1 MKKAK
6 LILSTIVLTS
16 LCSGFL
22 GTGTVDA
29 SEHARNTYN
38 NKVVSLLAAS
48 DPTLAMT
55 HTEPDPYLWN
65 ELFME
70 TYAPSNAAQR
80 WVMEYN
86 ENSGGYY
93 IREETPL
100 FSSRPFYLVYS
111 GGWFINPNLSKGDEG
126 SLWQFIP
133 AGNAYFVR
141 NMARDEYLTW
151 HLGGSGLLDVGVT
164 AFNWD
169 REQRFTVQVVGEV

>member
-55 HTEPDPYLWN
+55 HT
-65 ELFME
+65 
-70 TYAPSNAAQR
+70 
-80 WVMEYN
+80 
-86 ENSGGYY
+86 
-93 IREETPL
+93 
-100 FSSRPFYLVYS
+100 
-111 GGWFINPNLSKGDEG
+111 KK
-126 SLWQFIP
+126 
-133 AGNAYFVR
+133 
-141 NMARDEYLTW
+141 
-151 HLGGSGLLDVGVT
+151 GGS
-164 AFNWD
+164 
-169 REQRFTVQVVGEV
+169 RK